1 METARHATC
10 IVPTTISPIAATRTV
25 ARVLLLS
32 AMVDALVIVQTVERA
47 EDLVAQIA
55 DRIVQ
60 RLQVLLLLVPLQ
72 RQFRA
77 EQFAADV
84 TTVARGQRQWQ
95 GDPAGRTV
103 IGHDMRTAA
112 RGITI
117 GTLLLLLLLM
127 LPHNTAQ
134 DSGCIAA
141 ALERNYVEA
150 VPVAVTSVPTAL
162 VVMAVLLLLALAMM
176 MMRLVVQWVVGVQ
189 RVVMPS
195 PGPRTTA

>member
-1 METARHATC
+1 MHLELLLMETARHATR
-10 IVPTTISPIAATRTV
+10 IVPTTTSTVAATRTV

-72 RQFRA
+72 RQFCA

-84 TTVARGQRQWQ
+84 ATVARGQRQGQ
-95 GDPAGRTV
+95 GDPAGRAV

-112 RGITI
+112 RGIAI
-117 GTLLLLLLLM
+117 GTLLLLLM

-150 VPVAVTSVPTAL
+150 VPVAVSSVPTAL
-162 VVMAVLLLLALAMM
+162 VVMAVLLALAMM

-195 PGPRTTA
+195 PGP

>member
-1 METARHATC
+1 METARHATR
-10 IVPTTISPIAATRTV
+10 IVPTTTSTVAATRTV

-84 TTVARGQRQWQ
+84 ATVARGQRQGQ

-112 RGITI
+112 RGIAI
-117 GTLLLLLLLM
+117 GTLLLLM

-150 VPVAVTSVPTAL
+150 VPVAVSSVPTAL
-162 VVMAVLLLLALAMM
+162 VVMAVLLALAMM

-195 PGPRTTA
+195 PGP